1 MIRRPPR
8 STRTDTLFPYPTL
21 FRSAPSIRHPHLPS
35 PTPPSPR
42 RSQALQSAESDNPR
56 SASNMSACESHERP
70 ESIKSKCTKQILPGS
85 VWNWELQVGVL
96 RIHTRS
102 EEHTS
107 ELQSLMRISYAVF
120 CLKKKKNN
128 TKTPKQKN

>member
-1 MIRRPPR
+1 MIRPHQR
-8 STRTDTLFPYPTL
+8 STPTNTRLSYTTL
-21 FRSAPSIRHPHLPS
+21 FRSPSSRPPHLPP

-70 ESIKSKCTKQILPGS
+70 ESIKSKCTKQIWPGS

-96 RIHTRS
+96 RIHTSRNS
-102 EEHTS
+102 CGVFTFLTS
-107 ELQSLMRISYAVF
+107 ELIGAHPVTAHRKGAHRIAA
-120 CLKKKKNN
+120 
-128 TKTPKQKN
+128 Q